1 MQVSENSIFTC
12 FVRFLGMGN
21 KVHFES
27 VRLYMAIVIE
37 IEIALNNLFFQ
48 FLKNKN
54 SLPYLKF
61 GLSIMQKLVFS
72 T

>member
-48 FLKNKN
+48 SKNTSDEDMKET
-54 SLPYLKF
+54 F
-61 GLSIMQKLVFS
+61 E
-72 T
+72 